1 MSNML
6 DEIDQQ
12 PDVIAGLVES
22 GRESTERLAA
32 DIGSRGIDLVIMAA
46 RGTSDHAAIYGK
58 YLLEVNNALPV
69 ALADCS
75 IFTLYSAKLSL
86 QRALVIGISQ
96 SGEATDVGE
105 YLKRSRELGA
115 LTAAITNE
123 PGSTLTLNADHTIL
137 CRAGKELGV
146 AATKTYTA
154 ALAALYMLSAAVSW
168 DAGRLAKLSECAHA
182 VRTVLAKRSS
192 IADAAERYKSIE
204 CGAVIGRGFNYCT
217 ALETALKLAE
227 TSYIGMR
234 GYSAADF
241 LHGPVAT
248 VDEGYPCILIAP
260 PGKAYKTMLEMA
272 VRLRDLRADTITI
285 SNQAEILSPAATPI
299 RLDVE
304 VDEQLSPLVYI
315 VPCQLFAYH
324 LAVARGHDPDNPRG
338 LSKVTLT
345 R

>member
-1 MSNML
+1 MSHML
-6 DEIDQQ
+6 DEIHQQ
-12 PDVIAGLVES
+12 PDVVAGLVES
-22 GRESTERLAA
+22 ERKSAEQLAA
-32 DIGSRGIDLVIMAA
+32 DMERRGIDLVIMAA

-75 IFTLYSAKLSL
+75 IFTLYSAKLAL
-86 QRALVIGISQ
+86 ERALVIGISQ

-123 PGSTLTLNADHTIL
+123 PGSTLTRNADHTIL

-154 ALAALYMLSAAVSW
+154 TLAAFYMLSAAVSH
-168 DAGRLAKLSECAHA
+168 DEARLARLSDCADA
-182 VRTVLAKRSS
+182 MRSVLALKSLM
-192 IADAAERYKSIE
+192 ADTAERYKTMGS
-204 CGAVIGRGFNYCT
+204 GAVVGRGFNYCT

-260 PGKAYKTMLEMA
+260 PGKAYGTMFDMA
-272 VRLRDLRADTITI
+272 GRLRDLRAETITV
-285 SNQAEILSPAATPI
+285 SSDEEILSLATTPVG
-299 RLDVE
+299 LEVE

-315 VPCQLFAYH
+315 VPCQLFAYY